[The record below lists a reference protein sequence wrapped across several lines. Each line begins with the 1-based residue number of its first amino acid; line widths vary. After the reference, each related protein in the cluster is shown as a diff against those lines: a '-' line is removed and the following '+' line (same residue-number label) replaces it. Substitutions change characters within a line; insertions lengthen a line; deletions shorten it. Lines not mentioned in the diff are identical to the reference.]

1 MLRHRFIVISRI
13 FNLNTAKKVVSLLNI
28 CYTKSVAGNTVT
40 LKGKRIKGLKV
51 VLMPPVDVDEGYQP
65 SESHRAF
72 LFVFSI
78 VQIYRPKVQNEN

>member
-1 MLRHRFIVISRI
+1 M
-13 FNLNTAKKVVSLLNI
+13 ASLLNI

-72 LFVFSI
+72 LFFVFSI
-78 VQIYRPKVQNEN
+78 VQIYRPKVQNENQFITSIADN